1 MSKYLTAMV
10 LVVIT
15 TFFWGTNFN
24 AGKIVVT
31 HIMPLT
37 ASALRYTIAAIVLLI
52 INLPHLKLLPDIFRK
67 NAIMFIVLGVVGVA
81 GFNGLFL
88 LGLKYT
94 SPINGALIMA
104 TNPLITA
111 LLAALVLHESIKVNQ
126 RIGMLVSFTG
136 VVMVITHGSWDTLI
150 HMRIAKG
157 DWIIFLA
164 NVCWASYGVLNRRYV
179 KYSSALVTTTSTL
192 ALGALLLVVVAFFE
206 PHGYES
212 ALHQRWDIYALI
224 LYMAICGSALA
235 YLSWNYAIEQLGPS
249 RTSLFFNLVPVFTV
263 VVSFVSGMS
272 IDWTQMVGGA
282 LVIGGVLIAVG
293 VLRRERV

>member
-1 MSKYLTAMV
+1 MPYCGGWLMSKYLTAMV

-104 TNPLITA
+104 TNPLITT
-111 LLAALVLHESIKVNQ
+111 LLAVLVLKEPIHLHH
-126 RIGMLVSFTG
+126 RIGMLISLLG
-136 VVMVITHGSWDTLI
+136 VIIVITHGSWDALS
-150 HMRIAKG
+150 HFRINIG
-157 DWIIFLA
+157 DGIIFAA
-164 NVCWASYGVLNRRYV
+164 NFRWASYGVLNRRYV
-179 KYSSALVTTTSTL
+179 KYSSSLLTTTSTML
-192 ALGALLLVVVAFFE
+192 LGAALLVLAAGFE
-206 PHGYES
+206 PHGYAS
-212 ALHQRWDIYALI
+212 ALHQPWYIYALI
-224 LYMAICGSALA
+224 VYMAIGGSA
-235 YLSWNYAIEQLGPS
+235 
-249 RTSLFFNLVPVFTV
+249 
-263 VVSFVSGMS
+263 
-272 IDWTQMVGGA
+272 
-282 LVIGGVLIAVG
+282 
-293 VLRRERV
+293 